1 MNDDTTPRRPD
12 SSDDANWYQGDHEYS
27 GGADLAPELPF
38 GMSGITGLLQRLA
51 TGVEEDRWSPAKQRM
66 VARYLLDLS
75 RDYWMNGDEVA
86 FCRKLAAA

>member
-1 MNDDTTPRRPD
+1 MNDDTTPRHPD
-12 SSDDANWYQGDHEYS
+12 SSDDSYRYQDDRASS

-51 TGVEEDRWSPAKQRM
+51 TGVEEDRWSPEKQRM

-75 RDYWMNGDEVA
+75 KDYWMNGDEVA
-86 FCRKLAAA
+86 FCRQLAAA